1 MIKKKKKRKLLRNL
15 LEGKSMNHERLIVML
30 SIKKMK
36 NAYKKMKR
44 QITAWEIIF
53 VSIYLI
59 KSLNLEYTK
68 NFYNSMKK

>member
-1 MIKKKKKRKLLRNL
+1 
-15 LEGKSMNHERLIVML
+15 MNHERLIVML
-30 SIKKMK
+30 SIKKIK